1 MYYQIGKFDLSNQF
15 IRAYSVKNIINL
27 VKQYTIKKLYKINT
41 LTNIYIQIF
50 MQLNNEWNK
59 IKLIKT
65 KIKITIKR
73 NKPANHNNNDY
84 NNTQLD
90 RQQHYFVCFIS

>member
-1 MYYQIGKFDLSNQF
+1 
-15 IRAYSVKNIINL
+15 
-27 VKQYTIKKLYKINT
+27 
-41 LTNIYIQIF
+41 

-73 NKPANHNNNDY
+73 NKPANHNN
-84 NNTQLD
+84 TQLD

>member
-1 MYYQIGKFDLSNQF
+1 
-15 IRAYSVKNIINL
+15 
-27 VKQYTIKKLYKINT
+27 
-41 LTNIYIQIF
+41 

-90 RQQHYFVCFIS
+90 RQQHYFVCLIS